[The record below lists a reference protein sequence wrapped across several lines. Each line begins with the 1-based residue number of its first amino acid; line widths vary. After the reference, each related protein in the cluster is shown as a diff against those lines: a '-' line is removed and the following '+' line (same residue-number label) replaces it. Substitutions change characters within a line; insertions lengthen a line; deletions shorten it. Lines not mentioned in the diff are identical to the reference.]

1 MKWIRYVVSLLCA
14 GALCAC
20 ALKGAPASEPVQL
33 PPRIVD
39 NSCTIWRPIFFSKTD
54 VIADSTAQ
62 EVVDHNCRGVNKCG
76 WKLPGL
82 DCSKSK

>member
-1 MKWIRYVVSLLCA
+1 MKSMRYAVSLLCA
-14 GALCAC
+14 AAISAC
-20 ALKGAPASEPVQL
+20 VTKPPEQSEPITL

-39 NSCTIWRPIFFSKTD
+39 NSCTIWRPIFFAKTD

-62 EVVDHNCRGVNKCG
+62 AVVEHNCRGVNKCG
-76 WKLPGL
+76 WRLPGL